1 MQSSVANLNQNGGES
16 DFVCP
21 SCGAH
26 EMCLFYRATGVP
38 AHSVLLMRTRE
49 EALHYPRGTI
59 TLALCTACGFISNVA
74 FDPTL
79 HEYSSRYEET
89 QGYSPTFNEFQ
100 RALTQ
105 RLVDA
110 HDIRN
115 KTIVEIGCGKGEF
128 LTLLCTMGNNRGI
141 GLDPAYVPE
150 RNADPAQTVFIRD
163 FYSEKYAH
171 VNGDLIV
178 CKMTLEHIHRVHD
191 FVAMIRRSIGERR
204 GTTVFMLVPNAEY
217 ILRDTAFWDIYYEHC
232 SYFTRPSL
240 HNLFTRAGFEVLSIR
255 PEYDDQYLSIEA
267 KPAEDVRATVPAGGF
282 ELSGIASLVKQ
293 FQVAAPRRIRSWGAV
308 FRRIHDAGRKVVVW
322 GAGSKAVALL
332 SALKI
337 SHDVMPF
344 AVDINPHKQGTFMPG
359 TGQEIVLPDFLRSYS
374 PDVVLV
380 MNPIYKNEIHQ
391 RLDELSVRAELISVE
406 HQ

>member
-1 MQSSVANLNQNGGES
+1 MKSPVANLNQNDGQP
-16 DFVCP
+16 DFFCP
-21 SCGAH
+21 SCGAR
-26 EMCLFYRATGVP
+26 EMDIFYRATNVP

-49 EALHYPRGTI
+49 EALNYPRGTI
-59 TLALCTACGFISNVA
+59 TLGFCAACGFISNVA

-100 RALTQ
+100 RALAQ
-105 RLVDA
+105 GLLDA

-128 LTLLCTMGNNRGI
+128 LTLLCEMGSNRGI
-141 GLDPAYVPE
+141 GLDPAYIPE
-150 RNADPAQTVFIRD
+150 RNVSPAQTVFIRD

-171 VNGDLIV
+171 LNGDLIV
-178 CKMTLEHIHRVHD
+178 CKMTLEHIQPVHD
-191 FVAMIRRSIGERR
+191 FIAMIRRSIGERK

-217 ILRDTAFWDIYYEHC
+217 ILRDAAFWDIYYEHC
-232 SYFTRPSL
+232 SYFTQSSL
-240 HNLFTRAGFEVLSIR
+240 RSLFTRAGFAVLSIR
-255 PEYDDQYLSIEA
+255 AEYDDQYLSIEA
-267 KPAEDVRATVPAGGF
+267 KPAEDVQTTNPAGSF
-282 ELSGIASLVKQ
+282 DLSGVAALVKQ
-293 FQVAAPRRIRSWGAV
+293 FEVAAPRRIQGWNSV
-308 FRRIHDAGRKVVVW
+308 FRRVRYAGKKVIVW

-337 SHDVMPF
+337 SHDVMPY
-344 AVDINPHKQGTFMPG
+344 AVDINPFKQGTFLPG
-359 TGQEIVLPDFLRSYS
+359 TGQEIVLPDFLRSYN

-380 MNPIYKNEIHQ
+380 MNPIYTNEIHQ